1 MVVQRIT
8 HAWRLTSGA
17 NVKPD
22 LLSDMHVLI
31 WAFGN
36 ATTND
41 GKVLFFIL
49 SRGVGVDEC
58 GFAGFQLAVA
68 NNAVLDIGHLTSPL
82 ILVRY

>member
-8 HAWRLTSGA
+8 HTWRLTSGA

-41 GKVLFFIL
+41 GKVLFLIR
-49 SRGVGVDEC
+49 SGVW
-58 GFAGFQLAVA
+58 ASM
-68 NNAVLDIGHLTSPL
+68 NAVLQGFNSP
-82 ILVRY
+82 